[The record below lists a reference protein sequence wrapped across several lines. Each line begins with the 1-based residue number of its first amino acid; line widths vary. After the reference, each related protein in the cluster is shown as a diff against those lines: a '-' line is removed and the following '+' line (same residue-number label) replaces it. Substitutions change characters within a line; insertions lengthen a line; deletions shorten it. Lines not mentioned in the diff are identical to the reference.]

1 MEFIDKLMK
10 GPNPL
15 GITVDEPKAYDDTVL
30 SENSLNLSPELEEV
44 IQSLVMGLGTGG
56 GAGKGIR
63 QLILAMKGKI
73 KGGKM
78 IPSQPF
84 GKGMVGKPS
93 GQRHSSM
100 ISGKNPFWD
109 KYGKGKLSEY
119 KELADEYD
127 AVGLAWPERADEI
140 VSIFQKQFGNKNAGK
155 VLDVLLKQIKE

>member
-84 GKGMVGKPS
+84 RHGSIGGEPIPSKLDIILNRLKDNPNVGGNIKAVMKENIK
-93 GQRHSSM
+93 R
-100 ISGKNPFWD
+100 
-109 KYGKGKLSEY
+109 Y
-119 KELADEYD
+119 K
-127 AVGLAWPERADEI
+127 
-140 VSIFQKQFGNKNAGK
+140 K
-155 VLDVLLKQIKE
+155 